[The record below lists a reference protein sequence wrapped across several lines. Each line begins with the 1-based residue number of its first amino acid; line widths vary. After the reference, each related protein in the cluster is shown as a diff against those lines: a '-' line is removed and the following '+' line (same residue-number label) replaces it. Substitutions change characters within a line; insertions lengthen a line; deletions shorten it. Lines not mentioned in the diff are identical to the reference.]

1 MIRSILFPTAACGHC
16 RCGAGFQLVFGTVE
30 RTVSAVF
37 HRNHVLPGKNSR
49 AKGERRQK
57 GDLFAPLC
65 QQRLQRRCAAG
76 FICLIPQQHAE
87 LIAADTVTVPAA
99 GIGFFDAV
107 CDLGKAD
114 ISMQMAVTICLKSST
129 SNTTS
134 TPPLRRIS
142 AVRFR

>member
-30 RTVSAVF
+30 RTVGAVF
-37 HRNHVLPGKNSR
+37 HRNHVLPGKDSR

-57 GDLFAPLC
+57 GDFFAPLC

-76 FICLIPQQHAE
+76 FICRIPQQHAE

-114 ISMQMAVTICLKSST
+114 ISLQMAV
-129 SNTTS
+129 
-134 TPPLRRIS
+134 
-142 AVRFR
+142 AVVDLFEAVHIEHHQHPAAAARFR